1 MNAYEFIK
9 NCYPFYFLTI
19 SDGLP
24 QGRPFG
30 AIYFCKDK
38 YYVATRANGNVCN
51 QVKANPA
58 VQLVALKE
66 GTRNWL
72 RLSGNATIC
81 EDLQLKEQM
90 LGACP
95 ILSKHYSSPLDE
107 KFAMIEITPTAI
119 DYHGVDGVEIL
130 L

>member
-1 MNAYEFIK
+1 MNAYDFIK
-9 NCYPFYFLTI
+9 NCYPFYMLTV
-19 SDGLP
+19 SNGEP

-30 AIYFCKDK
+30 AVYYSNEKYF
-38 YYVATRANGNVCN
+38 VATGKSSNVYN
-51 QVKANPA
+51 QVIENDK

-72 RLSGNATIC
+72 RISGKAKIC
-81 EDLQLKEQM
+81 ENLTLKEQM
-90 LGACP
+90 LNACP
-95 ILSKHYSSPLDE
+95 VLSKHYCSATDE

-119 DYHGVDGVEIL
+119 DYHGENGIEKL

>member
-9 NCYPFYFLTI
+9 NCYPFYLLTI
-19 SDGLP
+19 SDNQP

-30 AIYFCKDK
+30 AIYYQNGSYF
-38 YYVATRANGNVCN
+38 VATGKNGNVYK
-51 QVKANPA
+51 QLLAYPK

-72 RLSGNATIC
+72 RISGDATEC
-81 EDLQLKEQM
+81 LLLETKQNM
-90 LGACP
+90 LNACP
-95 ILSKHYSSPLDE
+95 ILSKHYSQANDP
-107 KFAMIEITPTAI
+107 KFAMFEIKPTQVE
-119 DYHGVDGVEIL
+119 YHGENGVENL